1 MRKSLFCLS
10 LFSLLLCGCN
20 NVEVKNKDVFKN
32 EKADAEKKIE
42 DPIVEDKED
51 KAQVNKNPV
60 EPLGKNDTLCFFV
73 ENEELSKI
81 SKTFVHKERTIISDV
96 STFNDFNNTFSTLL
110 NVSNES
116 NDEEYKL
123 PEVDF
128 EKQDLAVA
136 TFKLENRKAYFSSKP
151 LAMAGVFSVSIYEVL
166 KEEGAITSFGVFFA
180 VIRKNIVENLA
191 LNYKENWNF
200 DYYTA
205 G

>member
-1 MRKSLFCLS
+1 MKKSLFCLS

-20 NVEVKNKDVFKN
+20 NVELKKDAFKN

-42 DPIVEDKED
+42 DPIVEGKED
-51 KAQVNKNPV
+51 KVEVDKNYV
-60 EPLGKNDTLCFFV
+60 EPLGKNDTFCFFV

-81 SKTFVHKERTIISDV
+81 SKTFVHKERNIISDV

-116 NDEEYKL
+116 NNEEYEL

-151 LAMAGVFSVSIYEVL
+151 LSMAGVFSVSIYEVL

-180 VIRKNIVENLA
+180 VIRKNIVEDLA
-191 LNYKENWNF
+191 LNYNENWNV

>member
-1 MRKSLFCLS
+1 MKKSLFCLS

-20 NVEVKNKDVFKN
+20 NVEVKNKDAFKN
-32 EKADAEKKIE
+32 EKADAEKNIE

-51 KAQVNKNPV
+51 KTEVNNNYV
-60 EPLGKNDTLCFFV
+60 EPLGKNDTFCFFV

-96 STFNDFNNTFSTLL
+96 YTFNDFNNTFSTLL

-116 NDEEYKL
+116 NNEEYEL

-151 LAMAGVFSVSIYEVL
+151 LSMAGVFSVSIYEVL

-180 VIRKNIVENLA
+180 VIRKNIVEDLA
-191 LNYKENWNF
+191 LNYNENWNV

>member
-1 MRKSLFCLS
+1 M
-10 LFSLLLCGCN
+10 FSLLLCGCN
-20 NVEVKNKDVFKN
+20 NAKDAFKN
-32 EKADAEKKIE
+32 EKADVEKKIE
-42 DPIVEDKED
+42 DPIVEDKDD
-51 KAQVNKNPV
+51 KVEVNTNYV
-60 EPLGKNDTLCFFV
+60 EPLEENGTLCFFV

-110 NVSNES
+110 NFSNES
-116 NDEEYKL
+116 NNKKYKL

-151 LAMAGVFSVSIYEVL
+151 LSMAGVFSVSIYEVL
-166 KEEGAITSFGVFFA
+166 KEEGTITSFGVFFG
-180 VIRKNIVENLA
+180 VIRKNIVEDLA
-191 LNYKENWNF
+191 LNYHENWDIDF
-200 DYYTA
+200 YTA

>member
-1 MRKSLFCLS
+1 MKKSLFCLS

-20 NVEVKNKDVFKN
+20 NAKDAFKN
-32 EKADAEKKIE
+32 EKADVEKKIE
-42 DPIVEDKED
+42 DPIVEDKDD
-51 KAQVNKNPV
+51 KVEVNTNYV
-60 EPLGKNDTLCFFV
+60 EPLEENGTLCFFV

-110 NVSNES
+110 NFSNES
-116 NDEEYKL
+116 NNKKYKL

-151 LAMAGVFSVSIYEVL
+151 LSMAGVFSVSIYEVL
-166 KEEGAITSFGVFFA
+166 KEEGTITSFGVFFG
-180 VIRKNIVENLA
+180 VIRKNIVEDLA
-191 LNYKENWNF
+191 LNYHENWDIDF
-200 DYYTA
+200 YTA